1 MWEKGDQGEKVGGGQ
16 GKEEGGSNRVRKD
29 DGEGKGG
36 REGRKAGGNRGGAVG
51 Y

>member
-29 DGEGKGG
+29 DGEGKGAV
-36 REGRKAGGNRGGAVG
+36 RETKGTA
-51 Y
+51 

>member
-1 MWEKGDQGEKVGGGQ
+1 VGEGGSGRKGRRWTGQ
-16 GKEEGGSNRVRKD
+16 EEGGSNRVRKD

-36 REGRKAGGNRGGAVG
+36 RERRKAGGNRGEAVG